1 MRIASLGECMVELS
15 PRSGGLFALGY
26 GGDTLNTAVYLARLG
41 VPTDYVTAMGDDSL
55 SQRVVA
61 AWAAEGVGVD
71 LVRRLP
77 GRMPGLY
84 LIETDD
90 KGEPRFHY
98 WRDRAPARE
107 LFELGL
113 PAIEHDLV
121 YLSGISLGIWG
132 ERGRTAAQQFARS
145 VRRRGGRVAFDN
157 NYRPRVWPDA
167 QTARMAM
174 ARFLGEVDIAL
185 LSLED
190 EVALHGGDAR
200 AAVDRARAAGV
211 TEIVVKDGRADAW
224 LATADGLEQVPA
236 VPNVK
241 AVDTT
246 GAGDSFNAGYLAA
259 RAHGLAPGA
268 AAREGHRLAAAVI
281 LHPGAI
287 IPREAMPERLA
298 A

>member
-15 PRSGGLFALGY
+15 PRPGGLYALGY
-26 GGDTLNTAVYLARLG
+26 GGDTLNTGVYLARLG
-41 VPTDYVTAMGDDSL
+41 VATDYVTAMGDDSL
-55 SQRVVA
+55 SERVIA

-84 LIETDD
+84 LIETDE
-90 KGEPRFHY
+90 KGERRFHY

-113 PAIEHDLV
+113 PPIDHDLI

-132 ERGRTAAQQFARS
+132 ERGRAAALDLART
-145 VRRRGGRVAFDN
+145 VRQRGGRVAFDN

-167 QTARMAM
+167 QTAREAM
-174 ARFLGEVDIAL
+174 MRLLAQVDVAL

-190 EVALHGGDAR
+190 EQMLHGGDAP
-200 AAVDRARAAGV
+200 AAIERARRAGV
-211 TEIVVKDGRADAW
+211 AEIVIKDAQADAW
-224 LATADGLEQVPA
+224 VATGDTVERVPSVA
-236 VPNVK
+236 NVK
-241 AVDTT
+241 PVDTT

-259 RAHGLAPGA
+259 RARGTSPTT
-268 AAREGHRLAAAVI
+268 AAREAHRLAAVVI
-281 LHPGAI
+281 QHPGAI
-287 IPREAMPERLA
+287 IPRDAMPGRLA

>member
-15 PRSGGLFALGY
+15 PRPGGLFALGY

-55 SQRVVA
+55 SERVVS
-61 AWAAEGVGVD
+61 AWAAEGVGIG

-84 LIETDD
+84 LIETDE
-90 KGEPRFHY
+90 KGERRFHY

-113 PAIEHDLV
+113 PPIDHDLV

-132 ERGRTAAQQFARS
+132 ERGEDAALGLAHA
-145 VRRRGGRVAFDN
+145 VRQRGGRVAFDN

-167 QTARMAM
+167 MVAREAM
-174 ARFLGEVDIAL
+174 SDFLAEVDIAL

-190 EVALHGGDAR
+190 EQALHGGDVQAAIAR
-200 AAVDRARAAGV
+200 ARRAGV
-211 TEIVVKDGRADAW
+211 AEIVVKDGRADAW
-224 LATADGLEQVPA
+224 IATADGIERVPA
-236 VPNVK
+236 VANIKP
-241 AVDTT
+241 VDTT

-259 RAHGLAPGA
+259 RVRGVAPVA
-268 AAREGHRLAAAVI
+268 AAREGHQLAAVVI
-281 LHPGAI
+281 QHPGAI
-287 IPREAMPERLA
+287 IPRDAMPKRLA